1 MFTDAVD
8 HREDYR
14 ALVEKFINTGNWDPD
29 RLAFMDIVILTEDI
43 AELKNYPNIPVVV
56 TMNEYIEIA
65 NNYSPAKSGQFING
79 VLSSIARDL
88 RESGEIAK

>member
-1 MFTDAVD
+1 
-8 HREDYR
+8 
-14 ALVEKFINTGNWDPD
+14 
-29 RLAFMDIVILTEDI
+29 MDIVILTVAI

-65 NNYSPAKSGQFING
+65 NNYSTAKSGQFING